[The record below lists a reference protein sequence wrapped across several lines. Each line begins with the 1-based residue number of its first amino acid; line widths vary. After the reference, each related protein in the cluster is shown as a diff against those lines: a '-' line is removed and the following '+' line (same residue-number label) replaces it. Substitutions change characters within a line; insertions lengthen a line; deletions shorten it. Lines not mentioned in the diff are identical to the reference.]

1 MSKVKAALG
10 VVAVVAAM
18 VVGIVAYR
26 AVGGFFE
33 PKAELTNT
41 VVSRQLETMQD
52 LTTARE
58 KDYGFEEFSEGNIAH
73 VNQKKFTM
81 FYSYEIRA
89 GVDLSKA
96 KIAVDN
102 DNHVISITL
111 PKADLQSVSVDPD
124 SLRFFDE
131 QTSLFNDAE
140 VSDTA
145 AALQD
150 AKKTAANKATKSDLL
165 KEADKQAKKV
175 VQNAYAQIAKTD
187 GYKVKVQVADK

>member
-52 LTTARE
+52 LTTAR
-58 KDYGFEEFSEGNIAH
+58 EFSEGNIAH

-187 GYKVKVQVADK
+187 GYKVEVQVADK

>member
-10 VVAVVAAM
+10 VVAVVAAL

-187 GYKVKVQVADK
+187 GYKVEVQVADK

>member
-52 LTTARE
+52 LTTARG

-187 GYKVKVQVADK
+187 GYKVEVQVADK

>member
-175 VQNAYAQIAKTD
+175 VQNAYVQIAKTD
-187 GYKVKVQVADK
+187 GYKVEVQVADK

>member
-26 AVGGFFE
+26 AVEGFFE

-187 GYKVKVQVADK
+187 GYKVEVQVADK

>member
-165 KEADKQAKKV
+165 KEADKQTKKV

-187 GYKVKVQVADK
+187 GYKVEVQVADK